1 MRFHIINND
10 PQPFQLVSRM
20 FAAGYL
26 FLNQEIGVVFSE
38 GLIAHEKKL
47 DGFPISFL
55 VIHF

>member
-1 MRFHIINND
+1 MKFHIMNND

-26 FLNQEIGVVFSE
+26 LLNLEIGVVFSE
-38 GLIAHEKKL
+38 EWIAHEKKL

-55 VIHF
+55 VIHS